1 MPTHEPVNR
10 ATLRHD
16 VDDAIARTRIV
27 DLHTHLFPPS
37 FGEYCLRGIDELVTY
52 HYLVAELFRSSAVRP
67 SDYWALAKNE
77 RADLVWDTL
86 FVRNTPL
93 SEACRGVVYVLSAL
107 GLDPHASDLGEAR
120 AYFTGLGAAE
130 HIDRVLDLANV
141 SDLVM
146 TNDPFDRDEIA
157 KWEAGSAMHPRFHA
171 AMRLDRM
178 INEWHASVAPM
189 AEAGFQSDSDFSER
203 GIAEARRFL
212 DHWIERMKPLY
223 LAVSVPPEFLYGD
236 DSSRTRALREVVFPT
251 AHSHGLPFALMIGAV
266 RAVNPELR
274 EAGDGV
280 GRADV
285 RAVERICRENPGI
298 RFLVTMLSRENQHE
312 LCVAA
317 RKFANLTPFGCWW
330 FLNNPSIVSEIT
342 DERLELLGAS
352 FVPQHSDARIL
363 DQLIYKWT
371 HSRRAIADSLYG
383 AYSALVDDGYRPT
396 RDQIERDAD
405 RLLAGNARRLLGL

>member
-1 MPTHEPVNR
+1 MLTDDPVNR
-10 ATLRHD
+10 VSLRHD
-16 VDDAIARTRIV
+16 VDEAMARTRVV
-27 DLHTHLFPPS
+27 DIHTHLFPPS
-37 FGEYCLRGIDELVTY
+37 FGDYCLRGIDELVTY
-52 HYLVAELFRSSAVRP
+52 HYLVAELFRSSTVRP
-67 SDYWALAKNE
+67 REYWALAKRE

-107 GLDPHASDLGEAR
+107 GLDPHSSGLDEAR
-120 AYFTGLGAAE
+120 AYFAELDAAE
-130 HIDRVLDLANV
+130 HVARVLEISNV
-141 SDLVM
+141 ADLVM

-157 KWEAGSAMHPRFHA
+157 KWESGCEMNSRFRA
-171 AMRLDRM
+171 AVRLDRM
-178 INEWHASVAPM
+178 INEWDASVAQM
-189 AEAGFQSDSDFSER
+189 EEAGFRSDSDFSER

-212 DHWIERMKPLY
+212 DSWIERMRPLY
-223 LAVSVPPEFLYGD
+223 LAVSVPPDFVYGD
-236 DSSRTRALREVVFPT
+236 DSSRTRALRDVVFPT
-251 AHSHGLPFALMIGAV
+251 ARSHELPFALMVGAV

-285 RAVERICRENPGI
+285 RVIERICRENPDN

-363 DQLIYKWT
+363 DQLIYKWA
-371 HSRRAIADSLYG
+371 HARRAIADSLYG
-383 AYSALVDDGYRPT
+383 AYCALVDDGYRPT
-396 RDQIERDAD
+396 REQIARDAE
-405 RLLAGNARRLLGL
+405 RLLAGNARQLLGT